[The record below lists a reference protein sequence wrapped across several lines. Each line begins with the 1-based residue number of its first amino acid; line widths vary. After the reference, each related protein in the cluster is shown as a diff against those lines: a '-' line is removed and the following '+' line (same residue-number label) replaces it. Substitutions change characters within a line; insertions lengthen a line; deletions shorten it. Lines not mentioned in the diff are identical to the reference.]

1 MELLPFQVYPF
12 PLIWKFI
19 LQLQNFEM
27 RYTDLQQE
35 ALQTQDKNRQSLQ
48 ELSAKEEETVVIKV
62 ELSAL
67 QEKYKIKCNEVSETK
82 NRNVKLFCFGEIK
95 HTQM

>member
-1 MELLPFQVYPF
+1 MITFQ
-12 PLIWKFI
+12 LN
-19 LQLQNFEM
+19 NFEM
-27 RYTDLQQE
+27 RYSGLQQE

-67 QEKYKIKCNEVSETK
+67 QEKFKIKCNEVRIWMRNFHFRSGSAQVSET
-82 NRNVKLFCFGEIK
+82 LFVIMRLAE
-95 HTQM
+95 